1 MSIEQAA
8 IHARNHLSAALA
20 QSIES
25 DDQIIM
31 QHVRDAYALLGG
43 RLEHLSAQQQHL
55 HEIGEDE
62 ARLEW
67 QDRECF
73 PSPRDEEDE
82 ENMGCDCTNFYSAE
96 EWRKKQDA

>member
-62 ARLEW
+62 ARL
-67 QDRECF
+67 
-73 PSPRDEEDE
+73 RDEWLQYERD
-82 ENMGCDCTNFYSAE
+82 TRWLLTQSL
-96 EWRKKQDA
+96 